1 MSKPRSIKETMMRL
15 LLKAFAVDTQAS
27 AQPLRLGSPSK
38 TYEERQMRIAHAATL
53 TGGKGFMSYSN
64 KVKVGSERGNKRRV
78 AKARLFHGPHVETN
92 ELGFV
97 I

>member
-1 MSKPRSIKETMMRL
+1 MSTPRSIKETMMRFL
-15 LLKAFAVDTQAS
+15 MKAFAMDKEAS
-27 AQPLRLGSPSK
+27 LQPLRLGSPSNS
-38 TYEERQMRIAHAATL
+38 YQEQQMRIAHAATL

-64 KVKVGSERGNKRRV
+64 KVKVGSERGNKRRA
-78 AKARLFHGPHVETN
+78 AKARLVHGPHVETN